1 MDLTADM
8 LSGMGT
14 ICAAPMMGRI
24 YAIRDRRA

>member
-8 LSGMGT
+8 LAGMGI
-14 ICAAPMMGRI
+14 ICAAPMMACT